1 MLPLLFHPSSSA
13 CSSSCFSLQM
23 KEFRREKV
31 VLCRLNMVG
40 SKGPKPILIEF
51 ILFVNTLSWHVIELI
66 TIVGKI
72 LRPGEQPWDYHT
84 TLVSA
89 GCRFIPIPVTTSSFH
104 QINYQIVGDS
114 TYFKRKWL
122 TGSSG
127 DVFYLQ
133 LNNINAK
140 YILSIYLS
148 LNNLYLV
155 LWLWRWCWLLWCC
168 CYNLAPEE
176 ELGVQGDLKKNEE
189 SKNARVCRS
198 DAFTEIFGWFINL
211 IK

>member
-23 KEFRREKV
+23 KEFRREEV

-89 GCRFIPIPVTTSSFH
+89 GCRFIPIPVTSSSFH
-104 QINYQIVGDS
+104 YNYYQIVEDRFYKEVTCS
-114 TYFKRKWL
+114 FR
-122 TGSSG
+122 
-127 DVFYLQ
+127 DVL
-133 LNNINAK
+133 LININAK
-140 YILSIYLS
+140 YIPSIYLS
-148 LNNLYLV
+148 LINNLYLV
-155 LWLWRWCWLLWCC
+155 LWLWW
-168 CYNLAPEE
+168 Y
-176 ELGVQGDLKKNEE
+176 LGFHWQ
-189 SKNARVCRS
+189 
-198 DAFTEIFGWFINL
+198 
-211 IK
+211 